1 MVYNSFYG
9 LTFNPFDKQ
18 QLKEKDCFRSKDFN
32 EMNVRLNHLKNIR
45 GIGVFT
51 ALPGMGKSYALRC
64 FAKSLTPSQYHMEY
78 IHVSFTISVAVFYK
92 QLYSIVGVSDK
103 GGKPAMF
110 RAIQEQITYP

>member
-1 MVYNSFYG
+1 MGYNSFYG

-64 FAKSLTPSQYHMEY
+64 FAKSLNPNQYHIGWCMSGERTL
-78 IHVSFTISVAVFYK
+78 HQPFCTFSP
-92 QLYSIVGVSDK
+92 QLYQ
-103 GGKPAMF
+103 MF
-110 RAIQEQITYP
+110 SEWILRKR

>member
-1 MVYNSFYG
+1 MGYNSFYG

-64 FAKSLTPSQYHMEY
+64 FAKSLNPNQYHIGWCMSGERSHY
-78 IHVSFTISVAVFYK
+78 CISLFVRSAYNFTKCFQSGF
-92 QLYSIVGVSDK
+92 
-103 GGKPAMF
+103 
-110 RAIQEQITYP
+110 